1 MSWYGGCCLWR
12 IRIDLYDLTSLH
24 IHGSGW
30 SMIFL
35 GPQFSVWT
43 IPPFV
48 FTTWIFRWFFLAS
61 LFSSKCLHLTS
72 WCFQAPK
79 KYPTCKEFFHQ
90 RETSKMSIQGWK
102 APFMAIVICLDTLIF
117 LKILS
122 TFVDGVVGQMTI
134 DICQMLLEHGN
145 IKAKDSLLYLG
156 VVPHDASGHQASQ
169 GYSVPRIHRT
179 ISKIQPL
186 GQLPDNTFW
195 NDFSDSIDSGTLE
208 VVNSPPKKYQ
218 NSNFTRFQFESF
230 YCTIKWTVPK
240 ITPHSQER

>member
-30 SMIFL
+30 NHDISWTSIFSL
-35 GPQFSVWT
+35 NNSSLCFHYRNFPVLFPGISV
-43 IPPFV
+43 
-48 FTTWIFRWFFLAS
+48 FLQV
-61 LFSSKCLHLTS
+61 LHMTS

-79 KYPTCKEFFHQ
+79 KYPTCNEFFHQ

-134 DICQMLLEHGN
+134 DICQMLLEHGS
-145 IKAKDSLLYLG
+145 IKAKDSLLYVSWCILG
-156 VVPHDASGHQASQ
+156 WCPTQDASGHQASQ
-169 GYSVPRIHRT
+169 GY
-179 ISKIQPL
+179 
-186 GQLPDNTFW
+186 
-195 NDFSDSIDSGTLE
+195 
-208 VVNSPPKKYQ
+208 
-218 NSNFTRFQFESF
+218 
-230 YCTIKWTVPK
+230 
-240 ITPHSQER
+240 